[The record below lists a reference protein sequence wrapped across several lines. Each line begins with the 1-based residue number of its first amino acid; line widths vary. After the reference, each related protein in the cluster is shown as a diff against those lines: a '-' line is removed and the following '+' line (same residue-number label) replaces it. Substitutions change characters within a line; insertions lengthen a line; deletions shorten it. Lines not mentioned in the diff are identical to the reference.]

1 MRMDKK
7 PSHHGLVSGL
17 PPFVSEEADREQWKH
32 APKIL
37 GPSLAARTM
46 GLPSKATSAKPK
58 SESNHS
64 D

>member
-1 MRMDKK
+1 MDKK
-7 PSHHGLVSGL
+7 PSNLGLHSGL

-46 GLPSKATSAKPK
+46 GQPSKATQAEKP
-58 SESNHS
+58 SGNNPQ